1 MVDQSRI
8 EEIRLMPMEKAK
20 VAMKAYAG
28 ELGVK
33 VKARTIDN
41 MVSEINAQLKSP
53 ELRAKGVT
61 TFPLASNP
69 LKGRDCMF
77 YAVPE
82 DIDNV
87 DKCTFQWQFK
97 PSASGSAF
105 NNIVGETK
113 QCLILKNVQDGNLG
127 QYKCAITETDGT
139 VTTSTNPS
147 AVSTLARVPADFPEF
162 LFYKATWVPFF
173 GVAFAHVRWGT
184 ILDYYKI
191 LKDTRVNDS
200 PSSVHRTMDDHFST
214 VPLLDLISNCPK
226 LLATDSRDGYKHLL
240 SGDDYMNRMPK
251 IYGRFNGN
259 DTAP

>member
-8 EEIRLMPMEKAK
+8 EEIRLLPMEKAK

-41 MVSEINAQLKSP
+41 MVSEMNAQLKAP
-53 ELRAKGVT
+53 DMRAKGVT

-97 PSASGSAF
+97 ASSASTFS
-105 NNIVGETK
+105 NIDGATS
-113 QCLILKNVQDGNLG
+113 QWLILKNVQDANLG
-127 QYKCAITETDGT
+127 QYKCAITEPGGT
-139 VTTSTNPS
+139 TTTSGNPS
-147 AVSTLARVPADFPEF
+147 SVSTLAVVPVDFPEF

-173 GVAFAHVRWGT
+173 GVSFAHVRWST
-184 ILDYYKI
+184 IRDYYKI
-191 LKDTRVNDS
+191 LKDDS
-200 PSSVHRTMDDHFST
+200 TNNPPSLVHRTMDDHFST

-240 SGDDYMNRMPK
+240 SGDDYKDRMPK
-251 IYGRFNGN
+251 IFGRFNGN
-259 DTAP
+259 NTAP

>member
-8 EEIRLMPMEKAK
+8 EEIRLLPMEKAK

-41 MVSEINAQLKSP
+41 MVSEMNAQLKAP
-53 ELRAKGVT
+53 DMRAKGVK

-97 PSASGSAF
+97 ASSGSAF
-105 NNIVGETK
+105 NNIAGETK
-113 QCLILKNVQDGNLG
+113 QCLILKNVQDVNLG
-127 QYKCAITETDGT
+127 QYKCAITEPGG
-139 VTTSTNPS
+139 VTTTSDNPS
-147 AVSTLARVPADFPEF
+147 SVSTLARVPADFPEF

-173 GVAFAHVRWGT
+173 GVAFAHIRWGV

-191 LKDTRVNDS
+191 LKDTNVNDS

-214 VPLLDLISNCPK
+214 VPLLDLISNTPK

-240 SGDDYMNRMPK
+240 SGDDFKDRMPT

-259 DTAP
+259 NRAP